1 MISEKKKFK
10 KDSWQNVFFFVLL
23 GVAIFTVVGFLII
36 SNWKIGQRRAELDFQ
51 VEILQQKIW
60 TLKAK
65 RQELQ
70 SQISQTEGQEYLERE
85 ARDTFNLKKP
95 GEEVVAILP
104 LEKEEGVEEEKSFW
118 QNIWDKIDFFA
129 RD

>member
-23 GVAIFTVVGFLII
+23 GVAIFTVVGLLII

-104 LEKEEGVEEEKSFW
+104 LEEEEGVEEEKSFW
-118 QNIWDKIDFFA
+118 QKIWDKI
-129 RD
+129 RTSLR